1 MLREVNKFR
10 LVAYEKD
17 NIANR
22 KELNFTH
29 TDSGK
34 TYLIFIDNVT
44 SKYTQE
50 EFYSKLLEKGAISK
64 EQTEF
69 VICFKED
76 GKIKQ
81 TPVIFNDQKISKI
94 FNEKGEFDIEKYNEL
109 ASTTFWKFKE
119 NVLDVD
125 SKTYDGLKEYEQK
138 NYEGNKCLNGDSNLA
153 KFTRLPY
160 ILKELRDCICHRILG
175 VYENFADKTT
185 PRTKE
190 CKNYKSNFGHI
201 KELIILENDKC
212 SYRCFRDVY
221 LFMKEI
227 NKQKQ
232 VSTSKEIEQLKQAKK
247 ELLATNT
254 PVEEIDSKNLIYF
267 VRDFIELAKDDE
279 FNEFI
284 WNCKLVTKKVKDATN
299 KLNKSLFDSE
309 VDMSLQR
316 TILEFS
322 GKHPGVINQLI
333 HKFETLHP
341 EKVKQYIIKRP

>member
-17 NIANR
+17 NTTNR
-22 KELNFTH
+22 KELSFTH

-69 VICFKED
+69 IICFKED

-81 TPVIFNDQKISKI
+81 TPAIFNDKKINKI
-94 FNEKGEFDIEKYNEL
+94 FNEKGKFDIEKYTDL
-109 ASTTFWKFKE
+109 AKTTFWNFKE
-119 NVLDVD
+119 NILDID
-125 SKTYDGLKEYEQK
+125 SKTYDGLPEEEKK
-138 NYEGNKCLNGDSNLA
+138 NCEGKDCLNGDLNSS

-160 ILKELRDCICHRILG
+160 VLGELRDCICHRILG
-175 VYENFADKTT
+175 VYEDFADKTT

-201 KELIILENDKC
+201 KELIIPENDKC

-232 VSTSKEIEQLKQAKK
+232 VSASKEIEQLKRVK
-247 ELLATNT
+247 EEVLKSVIKTEETN
-254 PVEEIDSKNLIYF
+254 SKDIIY
-267 VRDFIELAKDDE
+267 VARDFIELARNNK
-279 FNEFI
+279 FNEYV
-284 WNCKLVTKKVKDATN
+284 WNSKLPKKIRETTN
-299 KLNKSLFDSE
+299 KINKSFFDSE
-309 VDMSLQR
+309 ADSSLER
-316 TILEFS
+316 IITDFS
-322 GKHPGVINQLI
+322 NKNSSKINKLI
-333 HKFETLHP
+333 HQFK
-341 EKVKQYIIKRP
+341 KNQK